1 MPAQISCPSGG
12 IRVAVTGQS
21 PGGQGTIC
29 VQGSTVETQ
38 PHPQGRAAAAN
49 GPILRIRVVDLV
61 TSASPLPS
69 PVYQPGDV
77 DIPVTGQRWCATAV
91 PVPTCTS
98 IGTPLTAVV
107 WTLAGSSLPT
117 QPDDMQSFLGVSG
130 GMSGMTDCCFGC
142 GSGGHESV
150 RGYAAAAD
158 RLPADA
164 AVRLT
169 VPDGPAA
176 GHHAAGPVARLL
188 WRGRVGAAVCEVQ
201 VCPARGLLVRV
212 DGRPVEAAGVAFEP
226 LSALLPGGPFGAA
239 GDVVVSQA

>member
-1 MPAQISCPSGG
+1 MQ
-12 IRVAVTGQS
+12 VAVTGPDPSIQ
-21 PGGQGTIC
+21 GAVCAQGTF
-29 VQGSTVETQ
+29 VDTA
-38 PHPQGRAAAAN
+38 PQGRSA
-49 GPILRIRVVDLV
+49 GGLVLRIRVVNQ
-61 TSASPLPS
+61 LPS
-69 PVYQPGDV
+69 GSPPPSPMYQPGDV
-77 DIPVTGQRWCATAV
+77 DIPVTGQKWCAPYV
-91 PVPTCTS
+91 PVPACS
-98 IGTPLTAVV
+98 SGGTGLTAVV
-107 WTLAGSSLPT
+107 WTLGGSSLPT
-117 QPDDMQSFLGVSG
+117 QPDDMQDFVGMPGGASG
-130 GMSGMTDCCFGC
+130 STDCCAGC

-150 RGYAAAAD
+150 RAYAETTD

-226 LSALLPGGPFGAA
+226 LSALLPGAPFGAA